1 MSEMKTVCQLDK
13 CTGCMAC
20 LEVCNY
26 GAIAVQD
33 SLKAYNAVIDQSK
46 CVNCNACHRICQN
59 NAELKFNKP
68 IGWQQG
74 FVIDENVRKASS
86 SGGLC
91 AAIMQNFI
99 DNGGFVCSCLLSE
112 GNFIFKL
119 TNEKA
124 DIKLFQGSKYVKS
137 NPAGIYK
144 SIKEKLKDS
153 KVLFVGLPC
162 QAEALKLYVG
172 ESLQENLYTV
182 DLICHGTPSPQLL
195 DKFLSQYNIKT
206 SDCLVISFRQKSGA
220 QVQGTV
226 SFSPSYQQDLY
237 SIAFLQGIDYTENCY
252 SCKYAREERI
262 SDLTLGDSWG
272 SGLSPEIVH
281 YGLSLIISNTD
292 KAKYLL
298 RDIAINIYPAD
309 KDIAISQ
316 NHQLQNPMQKHKNR
330 DKFFKILQTEN
341 FNKAVKGCL
350 AKDIFKQKVKRA
362 LIKVKLYH
370 REGIFFKVCV
380 RGDQ

>member
-237 SIAFLQGIDYTENCY
+237 SIAFLQ
-252 SCKYAREERI
+252 
-262 SDLTLGDSWG
+262 
-272 SGLSPEIVH
+272 
-281 YGLSLIISNTD
+281 
-292 KAKYLL
+292 
-298 RDIAINIYPAD
+298 
-309 KDIAISQ
+309 
-316 NHQLQNPMQKHKNR
+316 
-330 DKFFKILQTEN
+330 
-341 FNKAVKGCL
+341 
-350 AKDIFKQKVKRA
+350 
-362 LIKVKLYH
+362 
-370 REGIFFKVCV
+370 
-380 RGDQ
+380 